1 MGKTFCFAAV
11 AALMIAV
18 SADAYE
24 YIKSGW
30 PVSCAVSV
38 APSDPVSGAKVA
50 ASVSGFVDPFD
61 GLELGY
67 LRTDFSE
74 ALSKWFRTTPPQG
87 ISLFLR

>member
-1 MGKTFCFAAV
+1 MGKSFCFAAV
-11 AALMIAV
+11 AALMIAA

-38 APSDPVSGAKVA
+38 ASSDPVAGAKVA

-87 ISLFLR
+87 FFLFVR

>member
-11 AALMIAV
+11 AALIIAV

-24 YIKSGW
+24 FIKSGW

-38 APSDPVSGAKVA
+38 AQSDPVASAKVA

-74 ALSKWFRTTPPQG
+74 ALSKWFKATPSQG
-87 ISLFLR
+87 VLLFVR